1 MASGSEPD
9 VEVYISSLALL
20 SSFHVKRTW
29 NLLGP
34 GDHVD
39 QLLVGHVCEQGH
51 HGDFGVGSTEL
62 LAGAQHRGLGPLKLE
77 EYLAKQQFSPI
88 STFATRISVRIFIL
102 ASVQSELD
110 PKYLVPAQEQ
120 VQALQTSLLHHQ
132 YCCCCAVSSCPEG
145 ALFCAAHP

>member
-1 MASGSEPD
+1 M
-9 VEVYISSLALL
+9 
-20 SSFHVKRTW
+20 
-29 NLLGP
+29 
-34 GDHVD
+34 D

-51 HGDFGVGSTEL
+51 HGDFGVGPTEL

-88 STFATRISVRIFIL
+88 SIFATRISVIILIL

-110 PKYLVPAQEQ
+110 PKYPVPAQEQ
-120 VQALQTSLLHHQ
+120 VQALQTSLLRHQ
-132 YCCCCAVSSCPEG
+132 YRCCCAVSSCPEG